1 MARTQLGLLDLCHP
15 LGISPMKVGDN
26 SGVRP
31 QGVFCA
37 SEMYSWVMFGMALD
51 FADLW
56 NTMSSV
62 TQKLLK
68 Y

>member
-15 LGISPMKVGDN
+15 LGISPMKVGELW
-26 SGVRP
+26 SAP
-31 QGVFCA
+31 QGIFCA

>member
-1 MARTQLGLLDLCHP
+1 
-15 LGISPMKVGDN
+15 MKVGELW
-26 SGVRP
+26 SAP
-31 QGVFCA
+31 QGIFCA